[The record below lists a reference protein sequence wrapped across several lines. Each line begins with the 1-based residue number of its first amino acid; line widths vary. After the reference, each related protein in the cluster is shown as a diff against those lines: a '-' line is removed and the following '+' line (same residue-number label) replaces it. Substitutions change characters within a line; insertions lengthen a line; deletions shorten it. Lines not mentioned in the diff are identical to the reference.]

1 LYLIVELPLKVYRNQ
16 EEKISFDFF
25 RGGVRGGVGLGEA
38 RNAHCRLH
46 LGSIVAIGLAT

>member
-1 LYLIVELPLKVYRNQ
+1 MYLIVELPLKVYRNH

-25 RGGVRGGVGLGEA
+25 RGGVRGGGGDEA